1 MACARSAS
9 IFFCPRTRA
18 VLFFRELDR
27 VALRDVAVV
36 AAVSPALTLCFVL
49 EPDEVA
55 VFAAGAC
62 VAAGS
67 PDFLALVVNVCA
79 LAAGRTHA
87 ITQALM
93 MALNHPARI
102 GIRCLKLTT
111 SPNIPANKQAQPG
124 SWHRNH
130 LPLQERVPV
139 PIGLV

>member
-1 MACARSAS
+1 MACARSVS

-27 VALRDVAVV
+27 VALRGVALVP
-36 AAVSPALTLCFVL
+36 AAAPALTLCFVV
-49 EPDEVA
+49 EPGEVA

-67 PDFLALVVNVCA
+67 PDFLALVVEVCA
-79 LAAGRTHA
+79 VAAGRTHA
-87 ITQALM
+87 ITQALVT
-93 MALNHPARI
+93 AFSHPPRI
-102 GIRCLKLTT
+102 GIKCLNLTT

-124 SWHRNH
+124 SWHRDH

>member
-18 VLFFRELDR
+18 VLFFRGLDR
-27 VALRDVAVV
+27 VALRDVALV
-36 AAVSPALTLCFVL
+36 AAAAPALTLCFVV
-49 EPDEVA
+49 ERDEVGI
-55 VFAAGAC
+55 FAAAAC
-62 VAAGS
+62 VAAG
-67 PDFLALVVNVCA
+67 PADFLALVVEVCPV
-79 LAAGRTHA
+79 AAGRTHA
-87 ITQALM
+87 IRPALVT
-93 MALNHPARI
+93 ALSHRARI
-102 GIRCLKLTT
+102 GIKCLNLTT